1 MNDACVKEN
10 FTAANASSPM
20 TTRFACPSR
29 DDLRSRDY
37 RRSNDQQD
45 RPDWNFSND
54 SVLFEGGIVSFPPGP
69 GLVPSS
75 KESNS
80 SELLTL
86 ITLSTFF
93 RPVTLPPTVTFA
105 PVITVEGG
113 GEGIF
118 VVAVVLR
125 PVVTLADEAGSN
137 GGALV
142 SG

>member
-1 MNDACVKEN
+1 M
-10 FTAANASSPM
+10 
-20 TTRFACPSR
+20 
-29 DDLRSRDY
+29 
-37 RRSNDQQD
+37 
-45 RPDWNFSND
+45 
-54 SVLFEGGIVSFPPGP
+54 SFPPWP
-69 GLVPSS
+69 GLAPSS

-93 RPVTLPPTVTFA
+93 RPVMLPPTVTFA

-125 PVVTLADEAGSN
+125 PVVTRELRVVVEQ
-137 GGALV
+137 
-142 SG
+142 